1 MIWDDTGFLLSKNKY
16 NENSLIVEIFTKN
29 HGKTSGIIFGG
40 TSKKIK
46 NYLQIG
52 NNLYVNYNSKSE
64 NTIGYFK
71 VEIQNALSP
80 LYFDDYQRLSCI
92 SSAMHLVK
100 ILTAESQKNFNIYT
114 ILQNFYILLKGDN
127 WIKDYIFWEL
137 ELFKTLGYDLD
148 FKSIV
153 DEKIIDNEKQY
164 ITKSV
169 TEKRVIPGFLVEK
182 NKSPENLKNL
192 LKGLKLVS
200 DYLEKSI
207 LKPNNL
213 NHPLSRQQFIN
224 NLK

>member
-1 MIWDDTGFLLSKNKY
+1 MWDDSGFLLSKNKY
-16 NENSLIVEIFTKN
+16 NENSLIVEIFTKD

-114 ILQNFYILLKGDN
+114 ILQNFYVLLKGDN